1 MNEIPMSDAVAK
13 NDDKA
18 VAVRAKREQDL
29 YTLWK
34 TSGGQRQVLNL
45 LWTVRDS
52 RTPLRAGES
61 VIQLILEHEFGP
73 LRA

>member
-1 MNEIPMSDAVAK
+1 MNEIPMSDPVAK
-13 NDDKA
+13 PDDKA
-18 VAVRAKREQDL
+18 IAVRAKREQDL

-52 RTPLRAGES
+52 QTPLRAGES

>member
-13 NDDKA
+13 TDDKA
-18 VAVRAKREQDL
+18 IAVRAKREQDL

-52 RTPLRAGES
+52 QTPLRAGES

>member
-1 MNEIPMSDAVAK
+1 MNETPMSDAVAK
-13 NDDKA
+13 PDDKTI
-18 VAVRAKREQDL
+18 AVRAQREKDL

-34 TSGGQRQVLNL
+34 TTGGQRQVLNL

-52 RTPLRAGES
+52 KTPLRAGES

>member
-1 MNEIPMSDAVAK
+1 MNETPMSDAVAK
-13 NDDKA
+13 PDDKTI
-18 VAVRAKREQDL
+18 AVRAQREKDL

-34 TSGGQRQVLNL
+34 TTGGQRQVLNL

-52 RTPLRAGES
+52 QIPLRAGES